1 MVRSRAQHLGTV
13 VADTEK
19 EAIREAIKVFD
30 IPSLD
35 RMAIGKQP
43 RSTASFPDNTFTQ
56 VAQN

>member
-13 VADTEK
+13 AADTEK

-43 RSTASFPDNTFTQ
+43 RSTASFPDNTFT
-56 VAQN
+56 